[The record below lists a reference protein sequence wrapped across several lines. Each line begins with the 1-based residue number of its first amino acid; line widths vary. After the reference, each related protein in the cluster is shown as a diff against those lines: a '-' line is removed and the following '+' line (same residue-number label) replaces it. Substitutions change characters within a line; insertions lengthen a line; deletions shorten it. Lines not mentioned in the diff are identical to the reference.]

1 MARRINIGGK
11 KSPMALNIATIFA
24 KETADGESGTIQK
37 EPSVALG
44 WASQKIPIPISI
56 IADITLD
63 QIPIFIFL
71 ELFIFLLKK

>member
-44 WASQKIPIPISI
+44 
-56 IADITLD
+56 
-63 QIPIFIFL
+63 
-71 ELFIFLLKK
+71 